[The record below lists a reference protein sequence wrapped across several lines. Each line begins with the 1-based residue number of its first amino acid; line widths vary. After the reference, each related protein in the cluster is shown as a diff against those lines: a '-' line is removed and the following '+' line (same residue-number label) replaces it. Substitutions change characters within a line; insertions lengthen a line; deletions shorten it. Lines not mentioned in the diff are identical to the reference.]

1 MSIEYLVEKYS
12 KLVYKI
18 CYDMLKN
25 SLDAED
31 TTQEVYMRLYAN
43 RERYQDLTENELK
56 NIICKIAL
64 NRCKDILKSKAK
76 KLERMTTGEIIS
88 LENYES
94 DHKIEEEI
102 VKKEQSLYIQK
113 IINELKEPYA
123 TILYDYYIKE
133 MSLDELSDRMGVV
146 KTTLKMQLY
155 RGKKL
160 LKEKL
165 KVEVG
170 GDNL

>member
-12 KLVYKI
+12 RLVYKI
-18 CYDMLKN
+18 CYDMLQN

-31 TTQEVYMRLYAN
+31 TTQDVFLKLYAN
-43 RERYQDLTENELK
+43 LKRYDTLTENELK
-56 NIICKIAL
+56 NVLCKIAL

-76 KLERMTTGEIIS
+76 KLERMTTGDALS

-94 DHKIEEEI
+94 DNKIEEEI
-102 VKKEQSLYIQK
+102 FRKEQSLYIQK
-113 IINELKEPYA
+113 MINELKEPYSI
-123 TILYDYYIKE
+123 ILYEYFIHE
-133 MSLDELSDRMGVV
+133 VSLDALSDQMEVP
-146 KTTLKMQLY
+146 KATLKMQIY

-160 LKEKL
+160 LKAKMST
-165 KVEVG
+165 EVG